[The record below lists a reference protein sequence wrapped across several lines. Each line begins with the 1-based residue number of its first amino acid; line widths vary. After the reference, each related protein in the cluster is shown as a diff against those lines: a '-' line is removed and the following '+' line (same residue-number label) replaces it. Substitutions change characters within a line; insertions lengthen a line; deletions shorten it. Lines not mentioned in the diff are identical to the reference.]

1 LKNDLS
7 PSPPTNTARQLV
19 ARSKCAVCRHPE
31 RWRIELLKAG
41 GASLN
46 SLAQKF
52 GVGRD
57 SIDRHWHRHV
67 SPENKATYLCGPAEL
82 ANLAG
87 KAAQEG
93 DSVLDYLRMCRVVL
107 TSQLSAASEANDTR
121 SAAYVTGQLVKVLET
136 IARITG
142 EIGELARSTTYNFST
157 TNNVALLQD
166 NPVFATLQATI
177 LRALGPYPEARNAVV
192 LALRSLQAEHEAPV
206 LSRTS
211 PTKVVDHVPV

>member
-1 LKNDLS
+1 LKNACS
-7 PSPPTNTARQLV
+7 TAQPSSTARQLV
-19 ARSKCAVCRHPE
+19 GRSKCAVCKHPE

-52 GVGRD
+52 GVSRD

-67 SPENKATYLCGPAEL
+67 SPETKATYLCGPAEL
-82 ANLAG
+82 ASLAG

-107 TSQLSAASEANDTR
+107 TSQLSAASEAGDTR
-121 SAAYVTGQLVKVLET
+121 GAAYVTGQLVKVLES
-136 IARITG
+136 IARVTG
-142 EIGELARSTTYNFST
+142 EVGDLARSTTFNIT
-157 TNNVALLQD
+157 TNNVALLQE
-166 NPVFATLQATI
+166 NPVFASLQATL

-192 LALRSLQAEHEAPV
+192 LALRGLHGEHESPV
-206 LSRTS
+206 LSGTS
-211 PTKVVDHVPV
+211 PAKVVDHVPV

>member
-1 LKNDLS
+1 LKNDFS
-7 PSPPTNTARQLV
+7 TSMSNSNARQLV
-19 ARSKCAVCRHPE
+19 GRSKCKVCKHPE

-46 SLAQKF
+46 SLARKF

-67 SPENKATYLCGPAEL
+67 SPETKASHLCGPAEL
-82 ANLAG
+82 ASLAG
-87 KAAQEG
+87 KAAQES

-107 TSQLSAASEANDTR
+107 TSQMSVASEAGDTR
-121 SAAYVTGQLVKVLET
+121 GAAYVTGQLVKVLDS

-142 EIGELARSTTYNFST
+142 EVGDLARSTTYNIT
-157 TNNVALLQD
+157 TNNVALLAE
-166 NPVFATLQATI
+166 NPAFARLQATL

-192 LALRSLQAEHEAPV
+192 LALRGFHAEPEPDV
-206 LSRTS
+206 LSTS
-211 PTKVVDHVPV
+211 STKVIDHVPA

>member
-1 LKNDLS
+1 
-7 PSPPTNTARQLV
+7 
-19 ARSKCAVCRHPE
+19 
-31 RWRIELLKAG
+31 LLKAG
-41 GASLN
+41 GSSLN

-67 SPENKATYLCGPAEL
+67 SSETKASYLCGPAEL

-107 TSQLSAASEANDTR
+107 TSQLSSASEAGDART
-121 SAAYVTGQLVKVLET
+121 AAYVTGQLVKVLES

-142 EIGELARSTTYNFST
+142 EVGELARSTTFNINT
-157 TNNVALLQD
+157 TNNVALLQE
-166 NPVFATLQATI
+166 NPAFASLQATL

-192 LALRSLQAEHEAPV
+192 QALRRLPDESG
-206 LSRTS
+206 
-211 PTKVVDHVPV
+211 PTVMSGTPSSKVIDYVSA